1 MTQLR
6 YAIVDVF
13 AEAPLQGNP
22 AAIVFDADA
31 LDGAQMQA
39 IAREFNLS
47 ETAFILKPQDPAHT
61 AHVRL
66 FTPGSE
72 VPFAGHPN
80 IGAAFALA
88 NDRPMRGDELVFEE
102 KAGLVRLR
110 LERIGEHAV
119 GASLT
124 APLTVTTREAPGAS
138 AVAAAL
144 SLQDSDIITSTH
156 PPINA
161 SVGLEFM
168 FVEVRDVAV
177 LGTAR
182 VNLPAFD
189 VLRASHGI
197 EGVHLYVKWPSDDG
211 ARIQA
216 RNLSPYD
223 GIGEDPATGSAT
235 ATLTA
240 LLAQL
245 DLRPDCD
252 FHLEARQGIEL
263 GRPSQLHG
271 YAGKRGGRV
280 APPRISGRC
289 VSVMQGILTVS

>member
-1 MTQLR
+1 MQFR

-22 AAIVFDADA
+22 AAIVFDADG
-31 LDGAQMQA
+31 LDAARMQA

-47 ETAFILKPQDPAHT
+47 ETAFILKPQDAAHT

-88 NDRPMRGDELVFEE
+88 TDRPLRGDDLVFEE
-102 KAGLVRLR
+102 TAGLVRLHLDR
-110 LERIGEHAV
+110 DDERAI

-124 APLTVTTREAPGAS
+124 APQTVSTQEAPSVA

-144 SLQDSDIITSTH
+144 SLKESEIATTAH
-156 PPINA
+156 PPIVA

-168 FVEVRDVAV
+168 FVAVRDVQA
-177 LGTAR
+177 LGRAR
-182 VNLPAFD
+182 AHLPAFD
-189 VLRASHGI
+189 VIRNSHRI
-197 EGVHLYVKWPSDDG
+197 EGVHLYVKSPTQDG

-235 ATLTA
+235 ASLTA
-240 LLAQL
+240 LLAQV
-245 DLRPDCD
+245 DPRSDCD
-252 FHLEARQGIEL
+252 FHLEARQGIEM
-263 GRPSQLHG
+263 GRPSLLHG
-271 YAGKRGGRV
+271 YAEKRSGKV

-289 VSVMQGILTVS
+289 VAVMQGTLTI

>member
-13 AEAPLQGNP
+13 AEGPLQGNP

-31 LDGAQMQA
+31 LEAKRMQA

-47 ETAFILKPQDPAHT
+47 ETAFILKPKDVAHT

-88 NDRPMRGDELVFEE
+88 NDRPLKSDDLVFEE
-102 KAGLVRLR
+102 QAGLVRLQLDR
-110 LERIGEHAV
+110 VGEHAI

-124 APLTVTTREAPGAS
+124 APQTVSTQQAPGVA

-144 SLQDSDIITSTH
+144 SVKESEIITTTH
-156 PPINA
+156 TPIVA
-161 SVGLEFM
+161 SVGLDFM
-168 FVEVRDVAV
+168 FVEVSDVAA
-177 LGTAR
+177 LGKAR
-182 VNLPAFD
+182 AHLPAFD
-189 VLRASHGI
+189 LIRDSHGI
-197 EGVHLYVKWPSDDG
+197 WGVHLYVKWPASDG

-235 ATLTA
+235 ASLTA
-240 LLAQL
+240 LLARL
-245 DLRPDCD
+245 DPRPDCD
-252 FHLEARQGIEL
+252 FHLEARQGIEM
-263 GRPSQLHG
+263 GRPSLLHG
-271 YAGKRGGRV
+271 FAEKRAGQV
-280 APPRISGRC
+280 APPRIRGKCVAVMSGT
-289 VSVMQGILTVS
+289 LTI

>member
-1 MTQLR
+1 MAQLR
-6 YAIVDVF
+6 YTVVDVF

-31 LDGAQMQA
+31 LDGAQMQG

-61 AHVRL
+61 AHVRI
-66 FTPGSE
+66 FTPANE

-88 NDRPMRGDELVFEE
+88 NDRPLKGEELVFEE
-102 KAGLVRLR
+102 KAGLVPLR
-110 LERIGEHAV
+110 LDRVSDKVI

-124 APLTVTTREAPGAS
+124 APQSLSTRDAPS
-138 AVAAAL
+138 AAVVAAAL
-144 SLQDSDIITSTH
+144 GLDAADIVTSTH

-161 SVGLEFM
+161 TVGLEFM
-168 FVEVRDVAV
+168 FAELRDVAA
-177 LGTAR
+177 LGRAR
-182 VNLPAFD
+182 VNPVAFD
-189 VLRASHGI
+189 LIRASHRI
-197 EGVHLYVKWPSDDG
+197 ESVHLYVKWPSDDG
-211 ARIQA
+211 VRIQA

-235 ATLTA
+235 ASLTA

-245 DLRPDCD
+245 DARLDCD
-252 FHLEARQGIEL
+252 FHVEARQGLEV
-263 GRPSQLHG
+263 GRPSLLHG
-271 YAGKRGGRV
+271 YAEMRKGKV

-289 VSVMQGILTVS
+289 VSVMQGVLTV

>member
-1 MTQLR
+1 MQLR

-22 AAIVFDADA
+22 AAVVFDADA
-31 LDGAQMQA
+31 LDGARMQA

-47 ETAFILKPQDPAHT
+47 ETAFVLRPRDPQNT

-66 FTPGSE
+66 FTPGTE

-88 NDRPMRGDELVFEE
+88 NDRPLKNDDLVFEE
-102 KAGLVRLR
+102 EAGLVRLR
-110 LERIGEHAV
+110 IERSGERAV
-119 GASLT
+119 GASLI
-124 APLTVTTREAPGAS
+124 APQTMLTEEAPSAA

-144 SLQDSDIITSTH
+144 TLRESEIVTTTH
-156 PPINA
+156 PPIVA

-168 FVEVRDVAV
+168 FVEVSDVAA
-177 LGTAR
+177 LGKAR
-182 VNLPAFD
+182 VHLPAFD
-189 VLRASHGI
+189 LIRASHRI
-197 EGVHLYVKWPSDDG
+197 EGVHLYVKWPAADG

-235 ATLTA
+235 ASLTA

-245 DLRPDCD
+245 DPHAECN
-252 FHLEARQGIEL
+252 FHLEARQGIEMS
-263 GRPSQLHG
+263 RPSLLHG
-271 YAGKRGGRV
+271 YAQKRNGQV
-280 APPRISGRC
+280 APPHISGRC
-289 VSVMQGILTVS
+289 VAVMQGVLSI

>member
-13 AEAPLQGNP
+13 AEGPLQGNP

-31 LDGAQMQA
+31 LDGKRMQA
-39 IAREFNLS
+39 LAREFNLS
-47 ETAFILKPQDPAHT
+47 ETAFILKPQDAANT
-61 AHVRL
+61 AHVHL
-66 FTPGSE
+66 FTPMSE

-88 NDRPMRGDELVFEE
+88 NDRPLRGDDLAFEE
-102 KAGLVRLR
+102 KAGLIRLQ
-110 LERIGEHAV
+110 LERVGERVV

-124 APLTVTTREAPGAS
+124 APQTVSTQEAPGVA

-144 SLQDSDIITSTH
+144 SLQESEIVTSTH
-156 PPINA
+156 PPIVA

-168 FVEVRDVAV
+168 VVEMANVGA
-177 LGTAR
+177 LGRAR
-182 VNLPAFD
+182 AHLPAFD
-189 VLRASHGI
+189 LIRDSHSI
-197 EGVHLYVKWPSDDG
+197 EGVHLYVKWPAPDG

-235 ATLTA
+235 ASLTA

-245 DLRPDCD
+245 DPRPDCD
-252 FHLEARQGIEL
+252 FHLEARQGIEMN
-263 GRPSQLHG
+263 RPSLLHG
-271 YAGKRGGRV
+271 YAQKRAGQV
-280 APPRISGRC
+280 APPRISGKC
-289 VSVMQGILTVS
+289 VAVMSGTLIL

>member
-1 MTQLR
+1 MTQFR

-22 AAIVFDADA
+22 AAIVFDADT
-31 LDGAQMQA
+31 LDGARMQA

-47 ETAFILKPQDPAHT
+47 ETAFILTPQDEAHT
-61 AHVRL
+61 AHVRI

-88 NDRPMRGDELVFEE
+88 NDRPLRGDDLVFEE
-102 KAGLVRLR
+102 KAGLVRLQLDR
-110 LERIGEHAV
+110 VGERVV

-124 APLTVTTREAPGAS
+124 APQTLSTQDAPGVV

-144 SLQDSDIITSTH
+144 SLRDSEIVTRTH
-156 PPINA
+156 PPIVA
-161 SVGLEFM
+161 SVGLDFM
-168 FVEVRDVAV
+168 FVEVGDIAA
-177 LGTAR
+177 LGKAR
-182 VNLPAFD
+182 ARLPAFD
-189 VLRASHGI
+189 LIRDSHGI
-197 EGVHLYVKWPSDDG
+197 WGVHLYVKWPAADG

-235 ATLTA
+235 ASLTA
-240 LLAQL
+240 LLAQF
-245 DLRPDCD
+245 DHRSDGD
-252 FHLEARQGIEL
+252 FHLEARQGIEM
-263 GRPSQLHG
+263 GRPSLLHG
-271 YAGKRGGRV
+271 YAQKRKGKV
-280 APPRISGRC
+280 APPRINGQC
-289 VSVMQGILTVS
+289 VAVMQGVLTV

>member
-6 YAIVDVF
+6 YAIIDVF

-31 LDGAQMQA
+31 LDSARMQA

-47 ETAFILKPQDPAHT
+47 ETAFVLKPHNAAHT
-61 AHVRL
+61 AHVRI
-66 FTPGSE
+66 FVPTAE

-88 NDRPMRGDELVFEE
+88 NDRPLRGDDLVFEE
-102 KAGLVRLR
+102 KAGLVRLQ
-110 LERIGEHAV
+110 LERVGDHVIGAV
-119 GASLT
+119 LT
-124 APLTVTTREAPGAS
+124 APQSLSTQEAPSAT

-144 SLQDSDIITSTH
+144 RLQESEIVTSTH
-156 PPINA
+156 APIVA
-161 SVGLEFM
+161 SVGLDFM
-168 FVEVRDVAV
+168 FVEVRDVAA
-177 LGTAR
+177 LGKAR
-182 VNLPAFD
+182 AHLPAFD
-189 VLRASHGI
+189 LIRDSHGI
-197 EGVHLYVKWPSDDG
+197 WGVHLYVKWPAKDG

-235 ATLTA
+235 ASLTA

-245 DLRPDCD
+245 DRRADRD
-252 FHLEARQGIEL
+252 FHLEARQGIEM
-263 GRPSQLHG
+263 GRPSLLHG
-271 YAGKRGGRV
+271 YAEKRSGQV
-280 APPRISGRC
+280 TPPRISGRC
-289 VSVMQGILTVS
+289 VSVMQGVLTV

>member
-1 MTQLR
+1 MQLR

-13 AEAPLQGNP
+13 AEGPLQGNP
-22 AAIVFDADA
+22 AAVVFDADA
-31 LDGAQMQA
+31 LDGVRMQA

-47 ETAFILKPQDPAHT
+47 ETAFILKPREAAHT

-66 FTPGSE
+66 FTPSSE

-88 NDRPMRGDELVFEE
+88 NDRPLRQDALVFEE

-110 LERIGEHAV
+110 LDRVGERAV

-124 APLTVTTREAPGAS
+124 APQRLSTEEAPGVA

-144 SLQDSDIITSTH
+144 SLDGSDIITATH
-156 PPINA
+156 PPIVA
-161 SVGLEFM
+161 AVGLGFM
-168 FVEVRDVAV
+168 FVEIATVEA
-177 LGTAR
+177 LGKAR
-182 VNLPAFD
+182 AHLASFD
-189 VLRASHGI
+189 LIRASHRI
-197 EGVHLYVKWPSDDG
+197 EGVHLYVKWPTADG

-235 ATLTA
+235 ASLTA

-245 DLRPDCD
+245 DYRPDCD
-252 FHLEARQGIEL
+252 FHLEARQGIEM
-263 GRPSQLHG
+263 GRPSLLHG
-271 YAGKRGGRV
+271 YAEKRHGKV
-280 APPRISGRC
+280 APPRISGKC
-289 VSVMQGILTVS
+289 VAVMQGVLTIE

>member
-1 MTQLR
+1 
-6 YAIVDVF
+6 
-13 AEAPLQGNP
+13 
-22 AAIVFDADA
+22 
-31 LDGAQMQA
+31 
-39 IAREFNLS
+39 
-47 ETAFILKPQDPAHT
+47 
-61 AHVRL
+61 
-66 FTPGSE
+66 
-72 VPFAGHPN
+72 
-80 IGAAFALA
+80 
-88 NDRPMRGDELVFEE
+88 
-102 KAGLVRLR
+102 LR
-110 LERIGEHAV
+110 LEQIAERAV

-124 APLTVTTREAPGAS
+124 APLTVTTREAPSVA

-144 SLQDSDIITSTH
+144 SLQDSDIATGTH

-168 FVEVRDVAV
+168 FVELRDVAT
-177 LGTAR
+177 LGGAR

-189 VLRASHGI
+189 LIRASHGI

-245 DLRPDCD
+245 DLRSDSD
-252 FHLEARQGIEL
+252 FHLEARQGIEM
-263 GRPSQLHG
+263 GRPSLLHG
-271 YAGKRGGRV
+271 YAEKRNGRV
-280 APPRISGRC
+280 APPCISGRC
-289 VSVMQGILTVS
+289 VSVMQGMLTIL

>member
-1 MTQLR
+1 MQLR

-22 AAIVFDADA
+22 AAVVFDADA
-31 LDGAQMQA
+31 LDGARMQA

-47 ETAFILKPQDPAHT
+47 ETAFILKPQEPAHT

-88 NDRPMRGDELVFEE
+88 NDRPLRGDELVFEE
-102 KAGLVRLR
+102 KAGPVHLR
-110 LERIGEHAV
+110 LERDGDRV
-119 GASLT
+119 FGASLT
-124 APLTVTTREAPGAS
+124 AQQTVSTQEAPGVS

-144 SLQDSDIITSTH
+144 SLQESEIVTTTH
-156 PPINA
+156 PPITA

-168 FVEVRDVAV
+168 FVEVSNVQALGKARAHLPGFDLIRD
-177 LGTAR
+177 
-182 VNLPAFD
+182 
-189 VLRASHGI
+189 SHRI
-197 EGVHLYVKWPSDDG
+197 EGVHLYVKWPSEGG

-235 ATLTA
+235 ASLTA

-245 DLRPDCD
+245 DPRSDCD
-252 FHLEARQGIEL
+252 FHLEARQGIEM
-263 GRPSQLHG
+263 GRPSLLHG
-271 YAGKRGGRV
+271 YAEKRNGKV

-289 VSVMQGILTVS
+289 VAAMQGMLTA

>member
-1 MTQLR
+1 MQLR
-6 YAIVDVF
+6 YAIIDVF

-31 LDGAQMQA
+31 LDGARMQA

-47 ETAFILKPQDPAHT
+47 ETAFILKPQDAAHT

-88 NDRPMRGDELVFEE
+88 NDRPLHGDDLVFEE

-110 LERIGEHAV
+110 LERIGERAI

-124 APLTVTTREAPGAS
+124 APLTITTRDAPTVS

-144 SLQDSDIITSTH
+144 SLQDRDVVTGTH

-168 FVEVRDVAV
+168 FVEVRDVTA
-177 LGTAR
+177 LGKAR

-189 VLRASHGI
+189 IIRASHQV
-197 EGVHLYVKWPSDDG
+197 EGV
-211 ARIQA
+211 RIQA

-240 LLAQL
+240 LLAQF

-252 FHLEARQGIEL
+252 FHLEARQGVEM
-263 GRPSQLHG
+263 GRPSLLHG
-271 YAGKRGGRV
+271 YAEMRRGKV

-289 VSVMQGILTVS
+289 VTTMQGVLTV

>member
-22 AAIVFDADA
+22 AAVVFGADA
-31 LDGAQMQA
+31 LDGARMQA

-47 ETAFILKPQDPAHT
+47 ETAFILKPQDAANT
-61 AHVRL
+61 AHVRI
-66 FTPGSE
+66 FTPANE

-88 NDRPMRGDELVFEE
+88 NDRPLRGDHLVFEE

-110 LERIGEHAV
+110 LERTGESV
-119 GASLT
+119 IGASLT
-124 APLTVTTREAPGAS
+124 APRTLSAREAPDIA

-144 SLQDSDIITSTH
+144 GLQETEIVTGTH
-156 PPINA
+156 PPIAA

-168 FVEVRDVAV
+168 FVEVRDIAA
-177 LGTAR
+177 LSKAR
-182 VNLPAFD
+182 ACLPAFD
-189 VLRASHGI
+189 LIRPSHRI
-197 EGVHLYVKWPSDDG
+197 EAVHLYVKWATVDG

-235 ATLTA
+235 ASLTA

-245 DLRPDCD
+245 DPRSDCD
-252 FHLEARQGIEL
+252 FHLEARQGLEM
-263 GRPSQLHG
+263 GRPSLLHG
-271 YAGKRGGRV
+271 YAQKRNGQV
-280 APPRISGRC
+280 AAPRISGRC
-289 VSVMQGILTVS
+289 VALMHGMLAY

>member
-31 LDGAQMQA
+31 LDGARMQA

-47 ETAFILKPQDPAHT
+47 ETAFILKPQDVAHT
-61 AHVRL
+61 ARVRI
-66 FTPGSE
+66 FTPANE

-88 NDRPMRGDELVFEE
+88 NDRPLKGDTLVFEE
-102 KAGLVRLR
+102 KAGLVQLQ
-110 LERIGEHAV
+110 LERIGERV
-119 GASLT
+119 IGASLT
-124 APLTVTTREAPGAS
+124 APQALSTRAAPDVA

-144 SLQDSDIITSTH
+144 SLQQSEIVTSTH

-161 SVGLEFM
+161 TVGLEFM
-168 FVEVRDVAV
+168 FVEVSDVAA
-177 LGTAR
+177 LAKAR
-182 VNLPAFD
+182 AHLIAFD
-189 VLRASHGI
+189 LIRESHGLTS
-197 EGVHLYVKWPSDDG
+197 VHLYVRWPTTDG

-235 ATLTA
+235 ASLTA

-245 DLRPDCD
+245 DHRLDCD
-252 FHLEARQGIEL
+252 FHLEARQGIEI
-263 GRPSQLHG
+263 GRPSLLHG
-271 YAGKRGGRV
+271 YAALRKGKV
-280 APPRISGRC
+280 AAPRISGRC
-289 VSVMQGILTVS
+289 VAAMQGTLTV

>member
-31 LDGAQMQA
+31 LDGVQMQA

-47 ETAFILKPQDPAHT
+47 ETAFILKPQEAAHT
-61 AHVRL
+61 AQVRIFAPML
-66 FTPGSE
+66 E

-88 NDRPMRGDELVFEE
+88 SDRPLRSDDLTFEE
-102 KAGLVRLR
+102 EAGLVRLQLDR
-110 LERIGEHAV
+110 VGERVI

-124 APLTVTTREAPGAS
+124 APQTISTQEAPDVA

-144 SLQDSDIITSTH
+144 GLQESEIITTTH
-156 PPINA
+156 PPIVA
-161 SVGLEFM
+161 SVGLDFM
-168 FVEVRDVAV
+168 FVEISDLAG
-177 LGTAR
+177 LAKAR
-182 VNLPAFD
+182 AHLPAFD
-189 VLRASHGI
+189 IIRDRHDIWA
-197 EGVHLYVKWPSDDG
+197 VHLYVKWPADDG

-235 ATLTA
+235 ASLTA

-245 DLRPDCD
+245 DHRPDCD
-252 FHLEARQGIEL
+252 FHLEARQGVEM
-263 GRPSQLHG
+263 GRPSLLRG
-271 YAGKRGGRV
+271 YAEMRRGKV

-289 VSVMQGILTVS
+289 VAVMQGTLTV

>member
-1 MTQLR
+1 MPAAGRGSRRRAAAGVDLPLQPHADTAGPIPHRLRAFPHQGRARRDAQLRAAEPLGRVMQLR

-31 LDGAQMQA
+31 LDGARMQA

-47 ETAFILKPQDPAHT
+47 ETAFILKPRDPAHT

-88 NDRPMRGDELVFEE
+88 NDRPSRSDDLVFEE

-110 LERIGEHAV
+110 LVRDGERAI

-124 APLTVTTREAPGAS
+124 APQTVSTQEAPSVA

-144 SLQDSDIITSTH
+144 SLKESEIVTTAH
-156 PPINA
+156 PPIVA

-168 FVEVRDVAV
+168 
-177 LGTAR
+177 
-182 VNLPAFD
+182 
-189 VLRASHGI
+189 
-197 EGVHLYVKWPSDDG
+197 
-211 ARIQA
+211 
-216 RNLSPYD
+216 
-223 GIGEDPATGSAT
+223 
-235 ATLTA
+235 
-240 LLAQL
+240 
-245 DLRPDCD
+245 
-252 FHLEARQGIEL
+252 
-263 GRPSQLHG
+263 
-271 YAGKRGGRV
+271 
-280 APPRISGRC
+280 
-289 VSVMQGILTVS
+289 

>member
-31 LDGAQMQA
+31 LDGDRMQA

-47 ETAFILKPQDPAHT
+47 ETAFILKPQDEAHT
-61 AHVRL
+61 AHVRI
-66 FTPGSE
+66 FAPMVE

-88 NDRPMRGDELVFEE
+88 NDRPLKGDDLVFEE

-110 LERIGEHAV
+110 LDRIGKHVV

-124 APLTVTTREAPGAS
+124 APQTISTQEAPSVA

-144 SLQDSDIITSTH
+144 SLQDSEIVTSTH
-156 PPINA
+156 PPIVA
-161 SVGLEFM
+161 SVGLDFM
-168 FVEVRDVAV
+168 FVEIGDVAA
-177 LGTAR
+177 LAKAR
-182 VNLPAFD
+182 AHLPAFD
-189 VLRASHGI
+189 LIRDSHGI
-197 EGVHLYVKWPSDDG
+197 WGVHLYVKWPASDG

-223 GIGEDPATGSAT
+223 GIGEDSATGSAT
-235 ATLTA
+235 ASLTA

-245 DLRPDCD
+245 DHRSDCD
-252 FHLEARQGIEL
+252 FHLEARQGIEM
-263 GRPSQLHG
+263 GRPSLLHG
-271 YAGKRGGRV
+271 YAEMRKGKV
-280 APPRISGRC
+280 APPRVNGRC
-289 VSVMQGILTVS
+289 VAVMQGTLTI

>member
-22 AAIVFDADA
+22 AAIVFGADA
-31 LDGAQMQA
+31 LDSARMQA

-47 ETAFILKPQDPAHT
+47 ETAFILKPQDAVHT
-61 AHVRL
+61 AHVRI
-66 FTPGSE
+66 FAPMVE

-88 NDRPMRGDELVFEE
+88 NDRPLRSDDLVFEE
-102 KAGLVRLR
+102 KAGLVRVQLD
-110 LERIGEHAV
+110 RIGERAV

-124 APLTVTTREAPGAS
+124 APQTVSTQEAPVVA

-144 SLQDSDIITSTH
+144 SLNESEIVTATH
-156 PPINA
+156 PPIVA
-161 SVGLEFM
+161 SVGLDFM
-168 FVEVRDVAV
+168 LVEVSDLATLGKARAHLPTFDLIRD
-177 LGTAR
+177 
-182 VNLPAFD
+182 
-189 VLRASHGI
+189 SHGI
-197 EGVHLYVKWPSDDG
+197 WGVHLYVKWPAADG

-235 ATLTA
+235 ASLTA

-245 DLRPDCD
+245 DARPDCD
-252 FHLEARQGIEL
+252 FHLEARQGIEM
-263 GRPSQLHG
+263 GRPSLLHS
-271 YAGKRGGRV
+271 YALKRQGQV
-280 APPRISGRC
+280 AQPRISGRC
-289 VSVMQGILTVS
+289 ISVMQGVLTI

>member
-1 MTQLR
+1 MQLC

-31 LDGAQMQA
+31 LDGARMQA

-47 ETAFILKPQDPAHT
+47 ETAFILKPQDAAHT
-61 AHVRL
+61 AHVRI
-66 FTPGSE
+66 FTPRSE

-88 NDRPMRGDELVFEE
+88 NDRPLRGDDLVFEE
-102 KAGLVRLR
+102 SAGLVRLQ
-110 LERIGEHAV
+110 LERVGERAI

-124 APLTVTTREAPGAS
+124 APQTLSTQEAPSVA

-144 SLQDSDIITSTH
+144 GLRASDIVTSTH
-156 PPINA
+156 PPITA

-168 FVEVRDVAV
+168 FVEVSDVAA
-177 LGTAR
+177 LGKAR
-182 VNLPAFD
+182 AHLPAFD
-189 VLRASHGI
+189 LIRGSHGI
-197 EGVHLYVKWPSDDG
+197 EGVHLYVKWPAAEG
-211 ARIQA
+211 AHIQA

-235 ATLTA
+235 ASLTA

-245 DLRPDCD
+245 DPRSDCD
-252 FHLEARQGIEL
+252 FRLKARQGVEI
-263 GRPSQLHG
+263 GRASLLNG
-271 YAGKRGGRV
+271 LVSKRNGRV
-280 APPRISGRC
+280 APSVVSGHC
-289 VSVMQGILTVS
+289 VAAMQGLLTVS

>member
-6 YAIVDVF
+6 YATVDVF

-31 LDGAQMQA
+31 LGGEQMQA

-47 ETAFILKPQDPAHT
+47 ETAFILKPRNPAHT

-66 FTPGSE
+66 FTPGAE

-80 IGAAFALA
+80 IGAAVALA
-88 NDRPMRGDELVFEE
+88 NDRPLRGDDLVFEE

-110 LERIGEHAV
+110 LERGGEQAV

-124 APLTVTTREAPGAS
+124 APQTVSTQEAPGIS
-138 AVAAAL
+138 AVATAL
-144 SLQDSDIITSTH
+144 CLQESEIVTNTH
-156 PPINA
+156 PPITA

-168 FVEVRDVAV
+168 FVEVRDSAA
-177 LGTAR
+177 LGKAR
-182 VNLPAFD
+182 AHLPAFD
-189 VLRASHGI
+189 LIRNSHGI
-197 EGVHLYVKWPSDDG
+197 EGVHLYVKRPAADG

-235 ATLTA
+235 ASLTA
-240 LLAQL
+240 VLAQL
-245 DLRPDCD
+245 DPRPECD
-252 FHLEARQGIEL
+252 FHLEARQGIEM
-263 GRPSQLHG
+263 GRPSLLHG
-271 YAGKRGGRV
+271 YAEKRNGQV
-280 APPRISGRC
+280 APPHISGRC
-289 VSVMQGILTVS
+289 VAVMKGLLTI

>member
-1 MTQLR
+1 MQLR

-31 LDGAQMQA
+31 VDGARMQA

-47 ETAFILKPQDPAHT
+47 ETAFILTPRDPAHT

-88 NDRPMRGDELVFEE
+88 NDQPLRGNDLVFEE
-102 KAGLVRLR
+102 KAGLVRLQLDR
-110 LERIGEHAV
+110 DGERTV

-124 APLTVTTREAPGAS
+124 APRTVSTQEAPS
-138 AVAAAL
+138 VPAVAAAL
-144 SLQDSDIITSTH
+144 SLQEWEIVTTTH
-156 PPINA
+156 PPITA

-168 FVEVRDVAV
+168 FVEVSNLQA
-177 LGTAR
+177 LGRAR
-182 VNLPAFD
+182 AHLPAFD
-189 VLRASHGI
+189 LIRASHRI
-197 EGVHLYVKWPSDDG
+197 EGVHLYVKWPGEDG

-235 ATLTA
+235 ASLTA

-245 DLRPDCD
+245 DPRADCD
-252 FHLEARQGIEL
+252 FHLEARQGVEM
-263 GRPSQLHG
+263 GRPSLLHG
-271 YAGKRGGRV
+271 YAEKRNGKV

-289 VSVMQGILTVS
+289 VAVMQGMLTI

>member
-31 LDGAQMQA
+31 LDGVQMQA

-47 ETAFILKPQDPAHT
+47 ETAFILKPQDAAHT
-61 AHVRL
+61 AHVRIFAPL
-66 FTPGSE
+66 VE

-88 NDRPMRGDELVFEE
+88 NDRLLKGDQLVFEE
-102 KAGLVRLR
+102 KAGLVRVELDR
-110 LERIGEHAV
+110 VGERAI

-124 APLTVTTREAPGAS
+124 APQSVTTREGPSVA

-144 SLQDSDIITSTH
+144 SLQESDIVTSTH
-156 PPINA
+156 PPISA
-161 SVGLEFM
+161 TVGLEFM
-168 FVEVRDVAV
+168 FVEVSNVSA
-177 LGTAR
+177 LSKAR
-182 VNLPAFD
+182 PYLPAFD
-189 VLRASHGI
+189 LIRASHQI
-197 EGVHLYVKWPSDDG
+197 EGVHLYVKWPASDG

-235 ATLTA
+235 ASLTA

-245 DLRPDCD
+245 DPRPDCR
-252 FHLEARQGIEL
+252 FRLEARQGVEM
-263 GRPSQLHG
+263 GRPSLLHG
-271 YAGKRGGRV
+271 FAEKRDNKV
-280 APPRISGRC
+280 NPPMVTGRC
-289 VSVMQGILTVS
+289 VAAMQGVLRL

>member
-1 MTQLR
+1 MQLR

-31 LDGAQMQA
+31 LDGARMQA

-47 ETAFILKPQDPAHT
+47 ETAFILKPQDASHT

-88 NDRPMRGDELVFEE
+88 NDRPLHGDDLVFEE
-102 KAGLVRLR
+102 KAGLVRLQ
-110 LERIGEHAV
+110 LERVGERAV

-124 APLTVTTREAPGAS
+124 APLTVTTRAAPGVS

-144 SLQDSDIITSTH
+144 SLQDSDIVADTH

-168 FVEVRDVAV
+168 FVEVGTVAA
-177 LGTAR
+177 LGKAR

-189 VLRASHGI
+189 LIRASHQI

-211 ARIQA
+211 VRIQA

-245 DLRPDCD
+245 DLRPDSD
-252 FHLEARQGIEL
+252 FHLEARQGVEM
-263 GRPSQLHG
+263 GRPSLLHG
-271 YAGKRGGRV
+271 YAEMRRGKV

-289 VSVMQGILTVS
+289 VSVMQGFLTVA

>member
-1 MTQLR
+1 MMQLR

-31 LDGAQMQA
+31 LDGARLQA

-47 ETAFILKPQDPAHT
+47 ETAFILKPQDASHT
-61 AHVRL
+61 AHVRI
-66 FTPGSE
+66 FTPADE

-88 NDRPMRGDELVFEE
+88 SDRPLKGNDLVFEE
-102 KAGLVRLR
+102 KAGLVPLR
-110 LERIGEHAV
+110 LDRIGDTVV

-124 APLTVTTREAPGAS
+124 APQSLSTREAPS
-138 AVAAAL
+138 AAATAAAL
-144 SLQDSDIITSTH
+144 SLDESEIMISTH

-161 SVGLEFM
+161 TVGLEFM
-168 FVEVRDVAV
+168 FVEIRDVAA
-177 LGTAR
+177 LAR
-182 VNLPAFD
+182 ARAHLPAFD
-189 VLRASHGI
+189 LIRASHRV
-197 EGVHLYVKWPSDDG
+197 ESVHLYVKWPSDDG
-211 ARIQA
+211 VRIQA

-235 ATLTA
+235 ASLTA

-245 DLRPDCD
+245 DHRPDCN
-252 FHLEARQGIEL
+252 FHLEARQGIEM
-263 GRPSQLHG
+263 GRPSLLHG
-271 YAGKRGGRV
+271 YAEMRRGKV

-289 VSVMQGILTVS
+289 VATMQGVLTA

>member
-6 YAIVDVF
+6 YATIDVF

-31 LDGAQMQA
+31 LDGARMQA

-47 ETAFILKPQDPAHT
+47 ETAFILKPRDAAHT
-61 AHVRL
+61 AHVRI
-66 FTPGSE
+66 FTPANE

-88 NDRPMRGDELVFEE
+88 NDRPLKGEELVFEE

-110 LERIGEHAV
+110 LERIGDKVV

-124 APLTVTTREAPGAS
+124 APQSLSTREAPSVA

-144 SLQDSDIITSTH
+144 SLTGSEIVTSTH

-161 SVGLEFM
+161 TVGLEFM
-168 FVEVRDVAV
+168 FVEVGDVAA
-177 LGTAR
+177 LAKAR
-182 VNLPAFD
+182 SHPPAFD
-189 VLRASHGI
+189 LIRASHRV
-197 EGVHLYVKWPSDDG
+197 ESVHLYVRWPASDG

-235 ATLTA
+235 ASLTA

-245 DLRPDCD
+245 DHRPDCD
-252 FHLEARQGIEL
+252 FHLEARQGIEM
-263 GRPSQLHG
+263 GRPSLLHG
-271 YAGKRGGRV
+271 YAEMRKGKV
-280 APPRISGRC
+280 AAPRISGRC
-289 VSVMQGILTVS
+289 VAVMSGVLAI

>member
-1 MTQLR
+1 MQLR

-22 AAIVFDADA
+22 AAIVFDADS
-31 LDGAQMQA
+31 LDGARMQA

-47 ETAFILKPQDPAHT
+47 ETAFILEPQDPEHS

-66 FTPGSE
+66 FTPMNE

-88 NDRPMRGDELVFEE
+88 HERPLVRDDVVFEQR
-102 KAGLVRLR
+102 AGLVHLQ
-110 LERIGEHAV
+110 LERRDGQV
-119 GASLT
+119 TGASLT
-124 APLTVTTREAPGAS
+124 APQTVSMQKAPAVA

-144 SLQDSDIITSTH
+144 GLRESDIVSSTH
-156 PPINA
+156 PPIVA
-161 SVGLEFM
+161 TVGLDFL
-168 FVEVRDVAV
+168 FVEVGDLAA
-177 LGTAR
+177 LDSAR
-182 VNLPAFD
+182 AHLPAFD
-189 VLRASHGI
+189 LIRDSHGI
-197 EGVHLYVKWPSDDG
+197 SGVHLYVKWPANNG

-235 ATLTA
+235 ASLTA

-245 DLRPDCD
+245 DPRADCD
-252 FHLEARQGIEL
+252 FHLEARQGIAM
-263 GRPSQLHG
+263 GRPSLLEG
-271 YAGKRGGRV
+271 YARKRGGQV

-289 VSVMQGILTVS
+289 VAVAQAVLTI

>member
-1 MTQLR
+1 MMQLR

-22 AAIVFDADA
+22 AAIVCDADA
-31 LDGAQMQA
+31 LDGARLQA

-47 ETAFILKPQDPAHT
+47 ETAFILKPQDASHT
-61 AHVRL
+61 AHVRI
-66 FTPGSE
+66 FTPADE

-88 NDRPMRGDELVFEE
+88 SDRPLKGNDLVFEE
-102 KAGLVRLR
+102 KAGLVPLR
-110 LERIGEHAV
+110 LDRIGDTVV

-124 APLTVTTREAPGAS
+124 APQSLSTREAPS
-138 AVAAAL
+138 AAATAAAL
-144 SLQDSDIITSTH
+144 SLDESEIMISTH

-161 SVGLEFM
+161 TVGLEFM
-168 FVEVRDVAV
+168 FVEIRDVAA
-177 LGTAR
+177 LAR
-182 VNLPAFD
+182 ARAHLPAFD
-189 VLRASHGI
+189 LIRASHRV
-197 EGVHLYVKWPSDDG
+197 ESVHLYVKWPSDDG
-211 ARIQA
+211 VRIQA

-235 ATLTA
+235 ASLTA

-245 DLRPDCD
+245 DHRPDCN
-252 FHLEARQGIEL
+252 FHLEARQGIEM
-263 GRPSQLHG
+263 GRPSLLHG
-271 YAGKRGGRV
+271 YAEMRRGKV

-289 VSVMQGILTVS
+289 VATMQGVLTA

>member
-1 MTQLR
+1 MQLR

-22 AAIVFDADA
+22 AAVVFDADA
-31 LDGAQMQA
+31 LDGTRMQA

-88 NDRPMRGDELVFEE
+88 NDRPLKGGDLVFEE

-110 LERIGEHAV
+110 LDHIGDKVV

-124 APLTVTTREAPGAS
+124 SPQTLSTRDAPGAA
-138 AVAAAL
+138 AVAAAI
-144 SLQDSDIITSTH
+144 SLDEADIVTGTH

-161 SVGLEFM
+161 TVGLEFM
-168 FVEVRDVAV
+168 FAELRDVAA
-177 LGTAR
+177 LGRAR

-189 VLRASHGI
+189 LIRASHLV
-197 EGVHLYVKWPSDDG
+197 ESVHLYVKWPSDAG
-211 ARIQA
+211 VRIQA

-245 DLRPDCD
+245 DLRLDAD
-252 FHLEARQGIEL
+252 FHLEARQGIEM
-263 GRPSQLHG
+263 GRPSLLHG
-271 YAGKRGGRV
+271 YAEMRQGQV

-289 VSVMQGILTVS
+289 VSVMQGLLKVS

>member
-1 MTQLR
+1 MQLR

-13 AEAPLQGNP
+13 AEAPLQGNA

-31 LDGAQMQA
+31 LDDARMQA

-47 ETAFILKPQDPAHT
+47 ETAFILKPQHAAHT
-61 AHVRL
+61 AHVRI
-66 FTPGSE
+66 FVPTAE

-88 NDRPMRGDELVFEE
+88 SDRPLKDDDLVFEE

-110 LERIGEHAV
+110 LERTGERII

-124 APLTVTTREAPGAS
+124 APQPLSTQEAPGVA

-144 SLQDSDIITSTH
+144 SLQESELIISTH
-156 PPINA
+156 PPVVA

-168 FVEVRDVAV
+168 FVEVSDVVA
-177 LGTAR
+177 LGEAR
-182 VNLPAFD
+182 VHLPAFD
-189 VLRASHGI
+189 LIRASHRI
-197 EGVHLYVKWPSDDG
+197 EGVHLYVKWPAPDG
-211 ARIQA
+211 ARIRA

-235 ATLTA
+235 ASLTA

-245 DLRPDCD
+245 DQRSDCD
-252 FHLEARQGIEL
+252 FHLEARQGIEVS
-263 GRPSQLHG
+263 RPSLLHG
-271 YAGKRGGRV
+271 YAQKRVGKV
-280 APPRISGRC
+280 APPRVTGRC
-289 VSVMQGILTVS
+289 VAVMQGTLTV

>member
-1 MTQLR
+1 VTQLR

-31 LDGAQMQA
+31 LTGAQMQA

-47 ETAFILKPQDPAHT
+47 ETAFILKPRDVAHT
-61 AHVRL
+61 ALLRIFVP
-66 FTPGSE
+66 TAE

-88 NDRPMRGDELVFEE
+88 NDRPLPSDDLVFEE
-102 KAGLVRLR
+102 KAGLVRVQLDR
-110 LERIGEHAV
+110 VGERAI

-124 APLTVTTREAPGAS
+124 APQTVTTRDAPGVA

-144 SLQDSDIITSTH
+144 SLHESEIVTSTH
-156 PPINA
+156 PPISA
-161 SVGLEFM
+161 TVGLEFL
-168 FVEVRDVAV
+168 FVEVADTAV
-177 LGTAR
+177 LGKAR
-182 VNLPAFD
+182 AHLPAFD
-189 VLRASHGI
+189 LIRASHQV
-197 EGVHLYVKWPSDDG
+197 EGVHLYVKWPASDG

-235 ATLTA
+235 ASLTA
-240 LLAQL
+240 LLTQL
-245 DLRPDCD
+245 DARPDCD
-252 FHLEARQGIEL
+252 FHVEARQGLEM
-263 GRPSQLHG
+263 GRPSLLHG
-271 YAGKRGGRV
+271 YAQMRKGQV

-289 VSVMQGILTVS
+289 VSVMQGTLTI

>member
-22 AAIVFDADA
+22 AAIVFDADM
-31 LDGAQMQA
+31 LSGERMQA

-47 ETAFILKPQDPAHT
+47 ETAFILKPQDSART
-61 AHVRL
+61 AHVRI
-66 FTPGSE
+66 FAPMVE

-88 NDRPMRGDELVFEE
+88 NDRPLRDDDLVFEE
-102 KAGLVRLR
+102 KAGLVRLQLDR
-110 LERIGEHAV
+110 VGERVI

-124 APLTVTTREAPGAS
+124 APQTLSTQEAPSVA

-144 SLQDSDIITSTH
+144 SLRESEIVTSTH
-156 PPINA
+156 APIVA
-161 SVGLEFM
+161 SVGLDFM
-168 FVEVRDVAV
+168 FVEVSDVAA
-177 LGTAR
+177 LGKAR
-182 VNLPAFD
+182 AHLPAFD
-189 VLRASHGI
+189 LIRDSHGI
-197 EGVHLYVKWPSDDG
+197 LGVHLYVKWPASDG

-235 ATLTA
+235 ASLTA
-240 LLAQL
+240 LLTQL
-245 DLRPDCD
+245 DHRPDCD
-252 FHLEARQGIEL
+252 FHLEARQGLEM
-263 GRPSQLHG
+263 GRPSLLHG
-271 YAGKRGGRV
+271 YAQMRKGQV

-289 VSVMQGILTVS
+289 MAVMQGTLTV

>member
-31 LDGAQMQA
+31 LDGARMQA

-47 ETAFILKPQDPAHT
+47 ETAFILKPQDAANT
-61 AHVRL
+61 AHVRI
-66 FTPGSE
+66 FAPMVE

-88 NDRPMRGDELVFEE
+88 NDRPLHGDDLVFEE
-102 KAGLVRLR
+102 KAGLVRLQ
-110 LERIGEHAV
+110 LERLGERVV

-124 APLTVTTREAPGAS
+124 APQTVSTQEAPGVA

-144 SLQDSDIITSTH
+144 SLQESDIVTATH
-156 PPINA
+156 PPIVA
-161 SVGLEFM
+161 TVGLEFM
-168 FVEVRDVAV
+168 FVEVSSIIA
-177 LGTAR
+177 LGKAR
-182 VNLPAFD
+182 AYLPAFD
-189 VLRASHGI
+189 LIRDSHRI
-197 EGVHLYVKWPSDDG
+197 EGVHLYVKWLASDG

-235 ATLTA
+235 ASLVA
-240 LLAQL
+240 ILAQL
-245 DLRPDCD
+245 DHRPDCD
-252 FHLEARQGIEL
+252 FHLEARQGIEM
-263 GRPSQLHG
+263 GRPSLLHG
-271 YAGKRGGRV
+271 YTEMRKGKV
-280 APPRISGRC
+280 APPRVNGRC
-289 VSVMQGILTVS
+289 VAVMQGTLTI

>member
-1 MTQLR
+1 MTQFR

-31 LDGAQMQA
+31 LDSVRMQA

-47 ETAFILKPQDPAHT
+47 ETAFILRPQNAAHT
-61 AHVRL
+61 AHVRI
-66 FTPGSE
+66 FVPTAE

-88 NDRPMRGDELVFEE
+88 NDRPLHGDHLVFEE
-102 KAGLVRLR
+102 KAGLVHLQLDRA
-110 LERIGEHAV
+110 GEHVV

-124 APLTVTTREAPGAS
+124 APQTLSTQEAPGIAP
-138 AVAAAL
+138 VAAAL
-144 SLQDSDIITSTH
+144 SLKDSEIVTRTH
-156 PPINA
+156 LPIVA
-161 SVGLEFM
+161 SVGLDFM
-168 FVEVRDVAV
+168 FVEVSDVAA
-177 LGTAR
+177 LAKAR
-182 VNLPAFD
+182 AHLPAFD
-189 VLRASHGI
+189 LIRDNHGI
-197 EGVHLYVKWPSDDG
+197 WGVHLYVKWPAGNG

-235 ATLTA
+235 ASLTA
-240 LLAQL
+240 LLAQV
-245 DLRPDCD
+245 DPRTDCD
-252 FHLEARQGIEL
+252 FHLEARQGIEM
-263 GRPSQLHG
+263 GRPSLLHG
-271 YAGKRGGRV
+271 HAQKRGGQV

-289 VSVMQGILTVS
+289 VAVMQGTLTV